1 MSLVHPHGL
10 FAPSAPARRVSGFPV
25 RMATLL
31 TFAAVIAVLGLS
43 SMALIAMGV
52 PYGAKG
58 GNLATKIHPATYLAL
73 AAVAAW
79 MVAVG
84 PGRVLGRLAVERAG
98 AAAFA
103 LATVILFLH
112 SALIVKLPL
121 SAVIDTFL
129 LTVFLFMALDW
140 LDAAS
145 RDRLAAIVHTI
156 MIANAI
162 LGIVE
167 YGSGWRLT
175 PMYDID
181 GTVMSYDWRSTAIF
195 GHPLSNAFQT
205 GTYLVALACGA
216 GARMPTVIRLGA
228 MGLSALALVAFGGRV
243 ALVLAFAMVAAIGAI
258 GGIKVLLGRRFRLG
272 DAIAGVTILSLAA
285 IAVVVF
291 VDSGGA
297 DKFLLRFSQDH
308 GSAQTR
314 VSMFR
319 IFGDLDWAQFLAW
332 PDTDLITQAQRE
344 YGLRIGVESS
354 EVGLVASYGLLTAGL
369 FMAALGA
376 FMSDLVW
383 ATGKRTIWL
392 VIYFVGVMSASTG
405 IANKSTNLAVYT
417 VSVFLVMPRDGA
429 ARSVTA
435 TGGVGTTVPATPVRP
450 GPRTPVAAAPR
461 IGRSYGWG
469 TPTRVRP
476 R

>member
-10 FAPSAPARRVSGFPV
+10 FAPTAPAPRVSGFAA
-25 RMATLL
+25 RMATVL

-58 GNLATKIHPATYLAL
+58 GSLATKIHPATYLGL
-73 AAVAAW
+73 AAVAVW

-84 PGRVLGRLAVERAG
+84 PGKVLGKLAVERAG

-103 LATVILFLH
+103 VASVILFLH

-145 RDRLAAIVHTI
+145 RDRLAAIVHVI
-156 MIANAI
+156 MIANAA

-216 GARMPTVIRLGA
+216 GSRMPTAIRFGA

-243 ALVLAFAMVAAIGAI
+243 ALVLALAMVAAIAAI
-258 GGIKVLLGRRFRLG
+258 GGLKVLMGRRFRLA
-272 DAIAGVTILSLAA
+272 DAIVGATIVSLTA
-285 IAVVVF
+285 IVVVVF
-291 VDSGGA
+291 IDGGGA
-297 DKFLLRFSQDH
+297 DKFLQRFSQDH

-332 PDTDLITQAQRE
+332 PDADLITQAQRE
-344 YGLRIGVESS
+344 YALRIGVESS

-376 FMSDLVW
+376 FMSDLVR
-383 ATGKRTIWL
+383 ATGKRTFWL

-405 IANKSTNLAVYT
+405 IANKSTNLAMYT
-417 VSVFLVMPRDGA
+417 VSVFLIMPRDGA
-429 ARSVTA
+429 RRTTPASRSV
-435 TGGVGTTVPATPVRP
+435 GTPAPATPIPRMPVGVAATRRP
-450 GPRTPVAAAPR
+450 GV
-461 IGRSYGWG
+461 SYGWG
-469 TPTRVRP
+469 EPTRVR
-476 R
+476 RR